1 MVGLILKGRNQDGSP
16 RPQRPLFPLGSRQEP
31 HLGNDDQLE
40 NPTRTP
46 GMLLSGRGA
55 AQLTRIISGQQ
66 AVWHPQPSP
75 AAFLCKLRS
84 LSRAEAAGHEKPPD
98 PLDPPEEESRPV
110 ERSAL
115 CQMGDEA

>member
-1 MVGLILKGRNQDGSP
+1 MLWILKRSSRADPDHP
-16 RPQRPLFPLGSRQEP
+16 RPASSVAS
-31 HLGNDDQLE
+31 
-40 NPTRTP
+40 P
-46 GMLLSGRGA
+46 G
-55 AQLTRIISGQQ
+55 
-66 AVWHPQPSP
+66 PP

-84 LSRAEAAGHEKPPD
+84 LSRVEAAKHEKLAD